1 VVRKGYLA
9 HFPLSPATESPATQ
23 PQRRRKFLLL
33 AVLASLVAIVLYT
46 IASRVSDSTVE
57 VREVAGGGPP
67 MVAVLPFIS
76 DSQIGD
82 SEFFATGVHNDLLTQ
97 LAKLQSIRVISAT
110 SVMEYRNVGRNI
122 RKIGE
127 ELGADVILEGSIQ
140 IVPNQI
146 RINTQLIDTRTDE
159 HLWAE
164 SYDRELSPVNIFD
177 VQSEI
182 ARAISKELNTT
193 LTAEDSE

>member
-1 VVRKGYLA
+1 
-9 HFPLSPATESPATQ
+9 
-23 PQRRRKFLLL
+23 
-33 AVLASLVAIVLYT
+33 
-46 IASRVSDSTVE
+46 
-57 VREVAGGGPP
+57 